1 MTGFNTD
8 FSSTDAAID
17 AYGTAGYKPLAII
30 VSGTS
35 MGKNSDL
42 FLMFLLYY
50 RYTGGVL

>member
-1 MTGFNTD
+1 
-8 FSSTDAAID
+8 
-17 AYGTAGYKPLAII
+17 

-50 RYTGGVL
+50 RYTGGVLW